1 MNEEQRIEKLY
12 DRMAELAEVDTQGG
26 NFLTVA
32 LRKDE
37 IDLIMDSLN
46 TRRNVLKWIREKE
59 SGADFPPRKGGSMTI
74 EAEDGT

>member
-46 TRRNVLKWIREKE
+46 TRRNVLKWIRERE
-59 SGADFPPRKGGSMTI
+59 SRAD
-74 EAEDGT
+74 

>member
-46 TRRNVLKWIREKE
+46 TRRNVLKWIRERE
-59 SGADFPPRKGGSMTI
+59 SGAD
-74 EAEDGT
+74 